1 MATPGSN
8 LIWQFLQLDALP
20 NTNHSECLVG
30 AYYVPPARGPV
41 QRYWQ
46 RPRSN
51 GVFYVPPAQAS
62 VQCFVHMPPAQV
74 PVRRSWK
81 RWRSNGAFYVPPAQK
96 RDRCS
101 GSDPTRMILCE
112 LHNVYIHIT
121 LLESNENDAHIL
133 GKFYFVQKVSRIWC
147 RCRIKSTCAL
157 KCETWAV
164 TAEDMRKLARNEASM
179 LRWMSIVSVHTRQ
192 STNGWKYTESIQSVF
207 YPDCGMHAF
216 QGGYL
221 LFSSRDQKGRLQSD
235 LAVFLQLDAFPNANH
250 SENVVGAF
258 YVSPAQEPV
267 RRHWHRPRLD
277 SAFYV
282 PPAQE
287 LVWRYWHW
295 PRSVGTFYMPLAQEP
310 VKWTW
315 HRPHLDG
322 AFYVQGELATATILV
337 LLDSTGLVKHIIS
350 HNASGPEGLFVE
362 WKAEE
367 VPSSDEHDWAVVGNA
382 VGYKL
387 DRQSESVTINS
398 KTETRKKYNISF
410 DILDLKSLKTNSVH
424 HGWKYFIFILKDGTT
439 YPALHFHSGG
449 SSEFFSLLSQHV
461 CIQMSPNDN
470 RLWIVEDHDP
480 GFSKV
485 TSFFRDALLQPSH
498 MNSRPLD
505 EIAVMFNEDLP
516 GMEINQQ
523 DEPGFEVITKKP
535 DKVHSVRF
543 RQNNQTKFKRTKLPP
558 PPETSRG
565 EPLQAHQWTSFL
577 DAEGKVTNIDEVKKI
592 IFRGGIEPT
601 MRVEVWKFLLDYYKW
616 DSTKKSREEERKRK
630 VDDYFKM
637 KLQWKTISAEQ
648 ESRFTKLKDSKTLIE
663 KDVSRTDRT
672 HKFFEGDGNH
682 NLQVLNDILR
692 TYCMY
697 NFDLS
702 YVQGMSDLLSPIL
715 VIMENEV
722 DAFWCF
728 AGFMET
734 VCSNFEMDQ
743 QGMKTQLA
751 QMHTLMQFV
760 DPELCSY
767 LESHDSGNFYFCF
780 RWLLIVFKRE
790 FSFPDIQRLWE
801 VLWTG
806 LPCKNY
812 HLLICLAIL
821 DNEKATLM
829 ENRFGFTEILKH
841 INDMSFTINVDQILN
856 KAESISLQLK
866 KCKKLPQAIKEILE
880 LGASSSSPSAS
891 SNSSG
896 STTPAAGNS
905 QCQYPNPNKDY
916 CSGTVTDHFTNG

>member
-1 MATPGSN
+1 MAS
-8 LIWQFLQLDALP
+8 
-20 NTNHSECLVG
+20 
-30 AYYVPPARGPV
+30 
-41 QRYWQ
+41 
-46 RPRSN
+46 
-51 GVFYVPPAQAS
+51 
-62 VQCFVHMPPAQV
+62 
-74 PVRRSWK
+74 
-81 RWRSNGAFYVPPAQK
+81 
-96 RDRCS
+96 
-101 GSDPTRMILCE
+101 SDKILCE

-121 LLESNENDAHIL
+121 LLESNENDAHIP
-133 GKFYFVQKVSRIWC
+133 GKFYFVQK
-147 RCRIKSTCAL
+147 
-157 KCETWAV
+157 
-164 TAEDMRKLARNEASM
+164 
-179 LRWMSIVSVHTRQ
+179 
-192 STNGWKYTESIQSVF
+192 
-207 YPDCGMHAF
+207 
-216 QGGYL
+216 
-221 LFSSRDQKGRLQSD
+221 
-235 LAVFLQLDAFPNANH
+235 
-250 SENVVGAF
+250 
-258 YVSPAQEPV
+258 
-267 RRHWHRPRLD
+267 
-277 SAFYV
+277 
-282 PPAQE
+282 
-287 LVWRYWHW
+287 
-295 PRSVGTFYMPLAQEP
+295 
-310 VKWTW
+310 
-315 HRPHLDG
+315 
-322 AFYVQGELATATILV
+322 
-337 LLDSTGLVKHIIS
+337 
-350 HNASGPEGLFVE
+350 PEGLFVE

-449 SSEFFSLLSQHV
+449 SAEFFSLLSQHV

-480 GFSKV
+480 GMLSESFDKLNLFTDSSEHLVSVYKAFYGPYPVKKPCKFIHDPYTTTLGGFSKV

-505 EIAVMFNEDLP
+505 EMAVMFNEDLP

-535 DKVHSVRF
+535 VHSVRF
-543 RQNNQTKFKRTKLPP
+543 RQNNQPKFKRTKLPP

-565 EPLQAHQWTSFL
+565 EPLQAHQWTNFL
-577 DAEGKVTNIDEVKKI
+577 DADGKVTNIEEVKKI
-592 IFRGGIEPT
+592 IFRGGIEPA

-637 KLQWKTISAEQ
+637 KLQWKTISADQ

-806 LPCKNY
+806 LPCQNY

-856 KAESISLQLK
+856 KAESICLQLK
-866 KCKKLPQAIKEILE
+866 KCRKLPQAIKEILE
-880 LGASSSSPSAS
+880 LGASSSPSAS

-896 STTPAAGNS
+896 STTPATGNS
-905 QCQYPNPNKDY
+905 QCQYPNSNKDY